1 MHNMLLIKKYMCEKY
16 LENVSLISYSK
27 FDYSE
32 QIIHINR
39 RIKNK
44 FKTIKISLKK
54 K

>member
-1 MHNMLLIKKYMCEKY
+1 MYNMLLIKKYTCEKY

-32 QIIHINR
+32 EIIYVNR

-44 FKTIKISLKK
+44 FKTIKVKIS
-54 K
+54 

>member
-1 MHNMLLIKKYMCEKY
+1 MYNMLLIKKYTYEKY

-32 QIIHINR
+32 EIIYVNR

-44 FKTIKISLKK
+44 FKTIKVKIS
-54 K
+54 